1 MINTEDTSNGP
12 KRKWAARGGHDEG
25 GSTPEHQKAT
35 QLDNRIGKAH
45 GKILKTLS
53 QDTYTSSS
61 KIGEEGIPLNK
72 VGTQGKR
79 VPNIAPSAKDKAAGK
94 KMVELFNSTFPPPYH
109 HSVANETPAERKS
122 RMTRICHEYIER
134 GVGNIS
140 ISDFDSHCAVSEER
154 LLRYHQLTPENGKP
168 LPKEQLRDFIE
179 TLSDNASG
187 FRRTMNVPQGSNLK
201 KHPEIFIRS
210 GKGAGG
216 GGSGWSECP
225 IISKTNDMKFS
236 GKIDYHPC
244 ISTMT
249 EVVHDNGGA
258 VVLSRSGHIA
268 GIRADPSFNLTEVER
283 NEFARIVR
291 GCKNTTAYLKRK
303 ESVLNVS
310 VDFQAFGMKAHRDVE
325 ASNGYALAGARRV
338 VGSGSKAKVIPQIN
352 KDLAKSVSTYH
363 AMRAFA
369 CDVIEPKLM
378 RLLYLEMMALK
389 LFILDQSIV
398 PWNDVFCGC
407 TVGTFFWP
415 TSHFDLDL
423 WWTGLICV
431 DTVENGVLG
440 GDWSFPDS
448 GKFRLHIL
456 MIIWLL
462 ILNLKKKKKN
472 LSNHSTTTPLS
483 QTELILLHSVSYILH
498 FFCFFLLGHVLKA
511 FNGSFFAYGGWEHH
525 STTKMNINQQLAYRN
540 PVRMYGAF
548 YNKYSVLRAVSCS
561 RACGERHSA
570 AKNNSTSKMEDYT
583 PE

>member
-1 MINTEDTSNGP
+1 MINTEDTSNGW

-25 GSTPEHQKAT
+25 GSTPEHQKAI
-35 QLDNRIGKAH
+35 QLDNRIAKAH
-45 GKILKTLS
+45 GKILKRMS

-61 KIGEEGIPLNK
+61 KDGEEGIPLNK
-72 VGTQGKR
+72 RTRGRR
-79 VPNIAPSAKDKAAGK
+79 VPNVAPSVEDKAAGK

-109 HSVANETPAERKS
+109 ASVASETPAERKS

-134 GVGNIS
+134 GVGSIS
-140 ISDFDSHCAVSEER
+140 ISDFNYHCALSEER
-154 LLRYHQLTPENGKP
+154 LLGYRQLTPENGKP

-225 IISKTNDMKFS
+225 IISKTNHMKCS
-236 GKIDYHPC
+236 GGIDYHPC

-249 EVVHDNGGA
+249 DVVHDDGGA
-258 VVLSRSGHIA
+258 VVWSRSGHIA
-268 GIRADPSFNLTEVER
+268 GIRADSSFNLTELER
-283 NEFARIVR
+283 KEFARIVR

-310 VDFQAFGMKAHRDVE
+310 VDFQAFGMKAQRDT
-325 ASNGYALAGARRV
+325 AQSNGYAFPGARGV
-338 VGSGSKAKVIPQIN
+338 EGSGSKAKVIPQIN
-352 KDLAKSVSTYH
+352 TALAKSVSTFH

-369 CDVIEPKLM
+369 RNVIEPKLM
-378 RLLYLEMMALK
+378 RLLYLEMMSLK

-407 TVGTFFWP
+407 TVGKFFWP
-415 TSHFDLDL
+415 TSHLDMDL

-448 GKFRLHIL
+448 GKFRLDIL
-456 MIIWLL
+456 VVARIHNISKHFCCIRYL
-462 ILNLKKKKKN
+462 
-472 LSNHSTTTPLS
+472 TC
-483 QTELILLHSVSYILH
+483 YI
-498 FFCFFLLGHVLKA
+498 FFVFFLLGHVLKA

-525 STTKMNINQQLAYRN
+525 ATTKMNINQQLAYTN
-540 PVRMYGAF
+540 PVRRYGAF
-548 YNKYSVLRAVSCS
+548 FNKYSVLRAVSCS
-561 RACGERHSA
+561 RACGERRIA
-570 AKNNSTSKMEDYT
+570 AIKKKKSE
-583 PE
+583 